1 MKTGGIVGGVGLR
14 TAQLM
19 SKTEYSAKMVAELMY
34 CGKERLK
41 SKRRCI
47 WEGGGRNT

>member
-1 MKTGGIVGGVGLR
+1 MVVWDCGQL
-14 TAQLM
+14 QLM

-41 SKRRCI
+41 SKREALEVKEHLI
-47 WEGGGRNT
+47 

>member
-1 MKTGGIVGGVGLR
+1 M
-14 TAQLM
+14 M

-47 WEGGGRNT
+47 WEGGGGTLDR